1 MRAPMLRCGA
11 YFMQEECSVKEK
23 PASTEQDGTSLR
35 AGGMQ
40 TSSRAFSS
48 RG

>member
-23 PASTEQDGTSLR
+23 PASTEQDGASER
-35 AGGMQ
+35 ADRTKAIQPG
-40 TSSRAFSS
+40 F
-48 RG
+48 